1 MAAAP
6 RRVVLALGAATAL
19 SMVGDM
25 LIFTV
30 LPTQHGALGISAV
43 ALGVLLSVHRFIR
56 LLVNQ
61 VVGVMCDRIGR
72 RHPFLMGTVLALVS
86 TCGYWLADGFWPLL
100 AARLV
105 WGVAFSLLLVSGYSI
120 VLDVT
125 SPADRGRAVG
135 WYQSLMAV
143 GTMAALVASG
153 VLADVVG
160 YRLTLAIFTP
170 VTALAWLI
178 AYLALGE
185 TRPESMA
192 HVARPSLRESYRALD
207 RRLVWPSYVTFAAFF
222 AGNGVLMST
231 LGGHLKAEAANGGT
245 ASLVVP
251 LATTTGVLLAVRKLA
266 SIVAGPLAGA
276 LSDRVADRRW
286 IAAVGVIASVAG
298 FAMLAAAPGIV
309 AMTAAVV
316 LTAIG
321 EGITLP
327 AVTAWAGDL
336 TPVRLRGIVMG
347 GLVTVNDF
355 GGGVGALV
363 GYAIG
368 AAAGLRPAYALC
380 AVVFVS
386 ALAALAAAGP
396 DPRQLRLA
404 EALD

>member
-1 MAAAP
+1 MAAGP
-6 RRVVLALGAATAL
+6 RRAVLAIGVATAL
-19 SMVGDM
+19 SMMGDM
-25 LIFTV
+25 LLFTV
-30 LPTQHGALGISAV
+30 LPTQHAALGISVV

-56 LLVNQ
+56 LVVNP
-61 VVGVMCDRIGR
+61 VVGMMCDRFGR
-72 RHPFLMGTVLALVS
+72 RRPFLAGTALALVS
-86 TCGYWLADGFWPLL
+86 TFGYWLADGFWPLL

-105 WGVAFSLLLVSGYSI
+105 WGVSFSLLLVSGYSI

-125 SPADRGRAVG
+125 SPADRGRAIG
-135 WYQSLMAV
+135 WYQSLIAV

-160 YRLTLAIFTP
+160 YHHTLAIFTP
-170 VTALAWLI
+170 VTALAWLA
-178 AYLALGE
+178 AYPALRE
-185 TRPESMA
+185 TRPASMA
-192 HVARPSLRESYRALD
+192 HVPAPSLRESYHALD
-207 RRLVWPSYVTFAAFF
+207 RRLVWPGYVTFAAFF

-231 LGGHLKAEAANGGT
+231 LGGHLKAEAATGGG
-245 ASLVVP
+245 AGLVVP

-266 SIVAGPLAGA
+266 SMVAGPVAGA

-286 IAAVGVIASVAG
+286 IAAVGVTASVGG
-298 FAMLAAAPGIV
+298 FAMLAGAPGVV

-321 EGITLP
+321 EGVTLP

-336 TPVRLRGIVMG
+336 TPVRLRGVVMG

-396 DPRQLRLA
+396 DPRRVQLA
-404 EALD
+404 EALE

>member
-1 MAAAP
+1 MAAGP
-6 RRVVLALGAATAL
+6 RRVVFALGAATAL
-19 SMVGDM
+19 AMVGDM

-30 LPTQHGALGISAV
+30 LPTQHGALGISVV

-56 LLVNQ
+56 LVVNQ
-61 VVGVMCDRIGR
+61 VVGVMCDRFGR
-72 RHPFLMGTVLALVS
+72 RRPFLIGTALALVS
-86 TCGYWLADGFWPLL
+86 TFGYWLADGFWPLL

-135 WYQSLMAV
+135 WYQSLIAV
-143 GTMAALVASG
+143 GTMASLVASG
-153 VLADVVG
+153 VLADLVG

-178 AYLALGE
+178 AYLALEE
-185 TRPESMA
+185 TRPESMTST
-192 HVARPSLRESYRALD
+192 ARPSLRESYRALD
-207 RRLVWPSYVTFAAFF
+207 RRLAWPGYVTFAAFF
-222 AGNGVLMST
+222 AGNGVLMAT
-231 LGGHLKAEAANGGT
+231 LGGHLKAEANGGA
-245 ASLVVP
+245 ASLMVP

-266 SIVAGPLAGA
+266 SIVAGPVAGT

-286 IAAVGVIASVAG
+286 IAGVGVMASVAG
-298 FAMLAAAPGIV
+298 FALLAAAQGV
-309 AMTAAVV
+309 AAMTAAVV

-336 TPVRLRGIVMG
+336 TPMRLRGVVMG

-363 GYAIG
+363 GYGIG

-396 DPRQLRLA
+396 DPRHVRLA
-404 EALD
+404 EALE